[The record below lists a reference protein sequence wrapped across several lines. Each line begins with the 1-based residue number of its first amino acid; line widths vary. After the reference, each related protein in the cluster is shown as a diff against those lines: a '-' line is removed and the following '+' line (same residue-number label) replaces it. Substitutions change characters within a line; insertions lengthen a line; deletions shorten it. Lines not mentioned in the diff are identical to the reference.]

1 MLNQDI
7 RKARVIKYG
16 FNGVLPCYQFSLYFF
31 FFILLLYSR
40 IQNHFP
46 FKLNFVISKILYM
59 CSIISLLIF
68 A

>member
-16 FNGVLPCYQFSLYFF
+16 FNGKGVAMLSIFLIFF
-31 FFILLLYSR
+31 LFILLLYSR

-46 FKLNFVISKILYM
+46 FN
-59 CSIISLLIF
+59 IISLLIF